1 MLCKFSDIFSRSDS
15 DLGITDLVKHSIDTG
30 NTKPIKQPPRRLPLA
45 YAEEERKIISQMEEN
60 GIIRKSRSPW
70 ASPLCLVVKKNGKVR
85 PCVDYRKL
93 NAVTN
98 PDAFPLTRV
107 QDCLDAVAGAKYF
120 STFDLTSG
128 YHQVPM
134 EESSIPK
141 TAFVT
146 KYGLYEFLSM
156 PFGL

>member
-30 NTKPIKQPPRRLPLA
+30 NTKPIKQPPRRLPLS

-70 ASPLCLVVKKNGKVR
+70 ASPLCLVLRKNGKIR
-85 PCVDYRKL
+85 PCVEYRKL

-98 PDAFPLTRV
+98 PDAFPLTYKIALM
-107 QDCLDAVAGAKYF
+107 QLPEPSIFPK
-120 STFDLTSG
+120 LTLLLATIN
-128 YHQVPM
+128 
-134 EESSIPK
+134 IPK
-141 TAFVT
+141 TDEIGT
-146 KYGLYEFLSM
+146 SGSSM
-156 PFGL
+156 ENLPYLLR